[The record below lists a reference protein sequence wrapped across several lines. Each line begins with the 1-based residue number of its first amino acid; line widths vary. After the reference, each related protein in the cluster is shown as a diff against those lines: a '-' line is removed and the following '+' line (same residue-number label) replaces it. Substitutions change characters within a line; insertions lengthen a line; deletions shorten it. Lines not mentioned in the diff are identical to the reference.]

1 MANGRRVNPVY
12 RSISRPLTIL
22 GAERKLFFFA
32 MCIGAGTFNLLGSL
46 LGGVLMFFRQC
57 QEECDSKSWPQD
69 RGISGCFSTEVS
81 DSDEGTRKTQRGSDA
96 SLSAQPHRATPSFR
110 FRLCLW
116 FTPHPTAT
124 GLCR

>member
-46 LGGVLMFFRQC
+46 LGGVLMFLLLFLVARWATNT
-57 QEECDSKSWPQD
+57 DPQIL
-69 RGISGCFSTEVS
+69 RFLLT
-81 DSDEGTRKTQRGSDA
+81 
-96 SLSAQPHRATPSFR
+96 SAKLRAQYDPAK
-110 FRLCLW
+110 
-116 FTPHPTAT
+116 FTPVSIRRITNA
-124 GLCR
+124 